1 MKNYLLL
8 FLISLSGLRI
18 YAYTPS
24 TSGSRPI
31 PVKTFGRSDVAPTA
45 IPSSTTLAPSYAL
58 YDTLEV
64 LHNDLYLDIRRFDE
78 AILRGRAE
86 ITVKSRIDH
95 LAYAPLLL
103 LGMHIDSVRVDGRN
117 TGSVQYNDTLLRIP
131 LARPLQKGE
140 EARLTVAYHGHPV
153 SASFG
158 GFVFS
163 DSLRHAH
170 NMGISIHDQPHSF
183 GRSWFPAIDD
193 FRSRATFD
201 FHIRV
206 DSDRQ
211 AIASGILQ
219 SIQAAPENTTIWHW
233 KLRQPAPDYLVS
245 VAVGAYEKIS
255 FPYTSLTGHPLPID
269 IYVFP
274 EETEAARETYSF
286 LPRTLELLE
295 NAFGPYAF
303 DRVGYVSVDRRGGA
317 MEHIANISIPKNPR
331 PTVGYRTLA
340 IHELI
345 HSWFGNRVT
354 CRTAQDMWLN
364 EGITN
369 FGPELVLEKLYG
381 PEEAARYVRQNQQA
395 ALLLAPAYEGYLPLA
410 CIPDDHTYG
419 ITVYDKGAMVMHTLR
434 HYLGD
439 EKLLP
444 ALKAY
449 AEAYTFRTASVNDF
463 ESFLSRAT
471 QTDLTDFFD
480 LWVNQ
485 PGFVAF
491 EIDSIRG
498 TTDATGFKGTVYL
511 QQKRCHAPAFGRNVR
526 LPLTFYDAAG
536 EQSAT
541 SEALIDGEYAAVP
554 VTLPFPPA
562 FGLVDPAYALCKASL
577 YDACRLDTAGTYV
590 SSPTRLKVEVPEILH
605 APATLHL
612 EYYRV
617 APDSLKN
624 DISGK
629 KYRLCDTHY
638 WRVSGC
644 LPSEGALKGRF
655 PVVEEGLEAAWLE
668 SDVKAEQSAAICL
681 MYRRDA
687 AADWVPVAQLTCPE
701 ADGTGQA
708 SHTTSAARVA
718 SKQKTKTAT
727 SDPRRRKANRELVA
741 PLLAGEY
748 CLGVGK

>member
-1 MKNYLLL
+1 MKNYLLIFL
-8 FLISLSGLRI
+8 FLVSLSGLRI
-18 YAYTPS
+18 QAHTPGS
-24 TSGSRPI
+24 HPVPVRISGRP
-31 PVKTFGRSDVAPTA
+31 DA
-45 IPSSTTLAPSYAL
+45 IPAALPSPATDPSYAL

-64 LHNDLYLDIRRFDE
+64 LHNDLYLNIRRFDE

-103 LGMHIDSVRVDGRN
+103 LGMSIDSVRVDGRDA
-117 TGSVQYNDTLLRIP
+117 GFVQYNDTLLRIP

-140 EARLTVAYHGHPV
+140 ETRLTVVYHGHPV

-170 NMGISIHDQPHSF
+170 NMGISIYDLPHSF

-193 FRSRATFD
+193 FRSRSTFD
-201 FHIRV
+201 FYLRV

-219 SIQAAPENTTIWHW
+219 SVQPAPENTRIWHW

-245 VAVGAYEKIS
+245 VAVGAYEKITY
-255 FPYTSLTGHPLPID
+255 PYTSLAGHPLPID

-274 EETEAARETYSF
+274 KETEAARETYAF
-286 LPRTLELLE
+286 LPAALEILE

-303 DRVGYVSVDRRGGA
+303 DRVGYVSVDRLGGA

-381 PEEAARYVRQNQQA
+381 PEEAARYVRQNQHA

-410 CIPDDHTYG
+410 CIPDAHTYG
-419 ITVYDKGAMVMHTLR
+419 VTVYDKGAMVMHTLR

-449 AEAYTFRTASVNDF
+449 AEAYTFRTASVSDF
-463 ESFLSRAT
+463 ESFISSAT
-471 QTDLTDFFD
+471 QTDLADFFD

-498 TTDATGFKGTVYL
+498 KTDASGFKGTVYL

-526 LPLTFYDAAG
+526 VPLTFYDAAG

-554 VTLPFPPA
+554 VALPFPPA

-590 SSPTRLKVEVPEILH
+590 SPPSQLKVEVPEALH
-605 APATLHL
+605 APTTLHL

-617 APDSLKN
+617 APDPLKN
-624 DISGK
+624 EVARK
-629 KYRLCDTHY
+629 EYRLCDTHY
-638 WRVSGC
+638 WRVSGH
-644 LPSEGALKGRF
+644 LPREGALNGRF
-655 PVVEEGLEAAWLE
+655 PVVEEGPEAAWLQ
-668 SDVKAEQSAAICL
+668 SAGKAVQSAAICL
-681 MYRRDA
+681 MYRPDA
-687 AADWVPVAQLTCPE
+687 AADWVPVAQLTWPQADE
-701 ADGTGQA
+701 AGRT
-708 SHTTSAARVA
+708 SSTTSAATAVA
-718 SKQKTKTAT
+718 KQKTKAAT
-727 SDPRRRKANRELVA
+727 SHPHRRKTNRELVT